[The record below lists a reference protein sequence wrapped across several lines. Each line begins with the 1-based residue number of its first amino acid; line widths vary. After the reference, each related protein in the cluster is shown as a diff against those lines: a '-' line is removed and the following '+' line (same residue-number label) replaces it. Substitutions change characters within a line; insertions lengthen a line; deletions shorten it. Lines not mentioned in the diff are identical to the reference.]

1 MDISRPICMYYIF
14 SQKTNKEF
22 GNVMCLL
29 WGDNDEKC
37 SLTIMDVGT
46 IQSAK
51 KPLKIL
57 GTWCEYFQVVMLQ
70 NVV

>member
-46 IQSAK
+46 I
-51 KPLKIL
+51 
-57 GTWCEYFQVVMLQ
+57 
-70 NVV
+70 